1 MHCWALP
8 YRGRSCPWGLGWRSP
23 AVTHDHQ
30 RLYLRHQWLPIS
42 VRYYLCE
49 QCEGVVLTRHWRLRT
64 VINSE
69 LFVLPLEGFFVPF
82 VDSFY
87 VGVFNLCFR
96 IQPFVPAWFLFELFN
111 CLNCG
116 ALLVKTAF
124 TEWNL
129 PCFCLNS
136 KFTWICSAFHAFG

>member
-1 MHCWALP
+1 M
-8 YRGRSCPWGLGWRSP
+8 
-23 AVTHDHQ
+23 
-30 RLYLRHQWLPIS
+30 
-42 VRYYLCE
+42 
-49 QCEGVVLTRHWRLRT
+49 
-64 VINSE
+64 
-69 LFVLPLEGFFVPF
+69 
-82 VDSFY
+82 
-87 VGVFNLCFR
+87 CFR

-136 KFTWICSAFHAFG
+136 KFTGICSAFRAYIWVLNKLKSNILQKKPDPDKSSQPHHLQLSALIKILQVSLHNYR